1 MKRTIHL
8 KESELKNIIAETV
21 KRFICEG
28 GHLYWQDDNGT
39 IYTNSK
45 EKYRGVPGTTLV
57 WHGENADSE
66 IFYKG
71 ESINFNDVED
81 SLWYQY
87 KEDCEERNEQPTE
100 QGYEEWIEEVGT
112 GYIAATLDDFL
123 VN

>member
-1 MKRTIHL
+1 MRQTIRL
-8 KESELKNIIAETV
+8 TESELKNIIAETV

-39 IYTNSK
+39 IYSNSK
-45 EKYRGVPGTTLV
+45 EKYRGVPGTTFV
-57 WHGENADSE
+57 WHGENADPE